1 MPSLF
6 PELFNFSFL
15 APFILRIALGVPL
28 IKHGFGKIIAP
39 QSALQRILGGIVFL
53 SGIFLVI
60 GLFIQ
65 AAAIVVSLIIIAS
78 SIIMRPKFLTSET
91 SVEIGSTPV
100 VRGQHPRSWTE
111 RLIKLAIAVSL
122 ILTGPGLFAFDL
134 PL

>member
-28 IKHGFGKIIAP
+28 IKHGFGKIIAKEKIP
-39 QSALQRILGGIVFL
+39 QKILGGIVFI
-53 SGIFLVI
+53 SGIFLII
-60 GLFIQ
+60 GLFTQ
-65 AAAIVVSLIIIAS
+65 AAAIIVSLIIVIN
-78 SIIMRPKFLTSET
+78 SIVR
-91 SVEIGSTPV
+91 
-100 VRGQHPRSWTE
+100 RGQHSRSLTE

>member
-6 PELFNFSFL
+6 PELFNFSFV
-15 APFILRIALGVPL
+15 APFVLRIALGIPL
-28 IKHGFGKIIAP
+28 IVGGFRKIIAKEKTP
-39 QSALQRILGGIVFL
+39 QRILGGVVFL

-60 GLFIQ
+60 GLFTQ
-65 AAAIVVSLIIIAS
+65 AAAIAVSLIIIVN

>member
-28 IKHGFGKIIAP
+28 IKHGFNKIISP

-60 GLFIQ
+60 GLFTQ
-65 AAAIVVSLIIIAS
+65 AAAIAVSLIIIVN
-78 SIIMRPKFLTSET
+78 SIM
-91 SVEIGSTPV
+91 

-122 ILTGPGLFAFDL
+122 ILTGPGIFAFDL

>member
-15 APFILRIALGVPL
+15 APFILRIAFGVSL
-28 IKHGFGKIIAP
+28 RKHGFGKIISP

-60 GLFIQ
+60 GLFTQ
-65 AAAIVVSLIIIAS
+65 AAAIAVSLIIIVN

-91 SVEIGSTPV
+91 SIEIGSTPV
-100 VRGQHPRSWTE
+100 VGEKHPRSWTE

-122 ILTGPGLFAFDL
+122 ILTGPGMFAFDL

>member
-39 QSALQRILGGIVFL
+39 QSALQRILG
-53 SGIFLVI
+53 GIFLVI

-122 ILTGPGLFAFDL
+122 ILTGPGMFAFDL

>member
-6 PELFNFSFL
+6 PELFNFSFV
-15 APFILRIALGVPL
+15 APFVLRIALGIPL
-28 IKHGFGKIIAP
+28 IIGGFRKIIAKEKTP
-39 QSALQRILGGIVFL
+39 QRILGGIVFL

-60 GLFIQ
+60 GLFTQ
-65 AAAIVVSLIIIAS
+65 AAAIAVSLIIIVN

-100 VRGQHPRSWTE
+100 VGGKHPRPWAE
-111 RLIKLAIAVSL
+111 RFIKLAVAVSL

>member
-53 SGIFLVI
+53 SGIFLII
-60 GLFIQ
+60 GLSTQ
-65 AAAIVVSLIIIAS
+65 AAAIAVSLIIIFS
-78 SIIMRPKFLTSET
+78 SIIMGGK
-91 SVEIGSTPV
+91 
-100 VRGQHPRSWTE
+100 HPRSWTE

>member
-15 APFILRIALGVPL
+15 APFVLRIALGAPL
-28 IKHGFGKIIAP
+28 IKHSFGKIISP
-39 QSALQRILGGIVFL
+39 QSALQKILGGIVFL

-60 GLFIQ
+60 GLFTQ
-65 AAAIVVSLIIIAS
+65 AAAIAVSLIIIVN

-100 VRGQHPRSWTE
+100 VGGKHPRPWAE
-111 RLIKLAIAVSL
+111 RFIKLAVAVSL

>member
-6 PELFNFSFL
+6 PELFNFSFV
-15 APFILRIALGVPL
+15 APFVLRIALGIPL
-28 IKHGFGKIIAP
+28 IIGGFRKIIAKEKTP
-39 QSALQRILGGIVFL
+39 QRILGGIVFL

-60 GLFIQ
+60 GLFTQ

-100 VRGQHPRSWTE
+100 VGGKHPSPWAE
-111 RLIKLAIAVSL
+111 RFIKLAVAVSL